1 MVGRVDFWLQM
12 SEEPPQGGEDPGRH
26 WGVVRA
32 WAPGGATDSPPH
44 LVEAAAVPGEAPQLA
59 LQVDNA
65 GFPPDHFDPHL
76 IILLLQLAD
85 LLPVLVLLD

>member
-1 MVGRVDFWLQM
+1 MPLGCW
-12 SEEPPQGGEDPGRH
+12 E
-26 WGVVRA
+26 A
-32 WAPGGATDSPPH
+32 WDLGGATDSPPH

-59 LQVDNA
+59 LQVDDA

-76 IILLLQLAD
+76 VVLLLQLAD